1 MTRFR
6 TAAVLSGA
14 LAALALPIFISP
26 PARAAEKRAVTL
38 DDLFEIRDVSEP
50 QISPDGA
57 WVAYT
62 VSRMDAKEDASD
74 EDIWMTSWDGART
87 VRLTFSKES
96 EHSPRFSPDGQYI
109 SFLSSREDEGEAD
122 QIWIMSRA
130 GGEAERIS
138 TFKGGVEDYAWS
150 PDGKRIAVIALDP
163 DPNAPEEGKDKSEKE
178 KKVPPIVIDRFQFKE
193 DMAGY
198 LQTRHQHLYLFDVAS
213 RKAELLTPG
222 MGDEHLP
229 SWSPDGKSIA
239 FVTKRGPD
247 PDRHDNWDIYIVEAK
262 AGAQARQVTTFDG
275 PDSDPSWESRPAWS
289 PDGKSITYLQG
300 GPQKLI
306 EYAVYQVTVIPAA
319 GGTPKVLAA
328 LDRNNTRPRFSPD
341 GSSVLFLLE
350 DDRAVHLARVPA
362 GGGKVERLISGRRV
376 ISDFDV
382 GRDGRIAVLAGT
394 TLEPSEVFAV
404 KGADLR
410 PLSRQNQAWLEK
422 VKLATTEEIIFKSK
436 DGTTVNGFVV
446 KPPDYQAG
454 RKYPTILR
462 IHGGPVGQYQNDF
475 TLDWQVLAAHGY
487 VVIAANPR
495 GSSGRGQ
502 EFSKAIFADWGDKDA
517 QDVLAAVDHVV
528 GQGIA
533 DPDRLGVGGWSYG
546 GMLTNY
552 TIAQDTRFKAAVSG
566 AGISDIFAGY
576 GTDEYVRDYENEL
589 GVPWKNLQTWLH
601 VSFPFLHADKIVT
614 PTLFLCG
621 DKDFNVP
628 LQNSEQMYQALRS
641 LGVDTRLIIYP
652 GQYHGLT
659 KPSYEHDRLERYL
672 AWYDKYLLFN
682 PAGAR

>member
-14 LAALALPIFISP
+14 LAALALPILISP

-87 VRLTFSKES
+87 IRLTFSKES

-213 RKAELLTPG
+213 RKAEVLTPG
-222 MGDEHLP
+222 MADEHLP

-247 PDRHDNWDIYIVEAK
+247 PDRHDNWDIYVVEAK
-262 AGAQARQVTTFDG
+262 AGAQARQLTTFDG

-289 PDGKSITYLQG
+289 PDGKSIAYLQG

-306 EYAVYQVTVIPAA
+306 EYAVYQVTVIPSA

-341 GSSVLFLLE
+341 GSAVLFLLE
-350 DDRAVHLARVPA
+350 DDRAVQLAKVPA

-376 ISDFDV
+376 ISDFEV

-394 TLEPSEVFAV
+394 TVEPSEVFAV

-422 VKLATTEEIIFKSK
+422 VKLAATDDITFKSK

-454 RKYPTILR
+454 RKYPTIVR
-462 IHGGPVGQYQNDF
+462 IHGGPVGQYQYDF
-475 TLDWQVLAAHGY
+475 MLDWQVLAAHGY
-487 VVIAANPR
+487 VVVAANPR

-589 GVPWKNLQTWLH
+589 GVPWKNLQAWLH